1 MVSDGTFPNYVDV
14 LSSDKEFR
22 QPHIY
27 QHISAHINTYQHRST
42 FVNIYQHTSTYITA
56 THINTNQHISTR
68 INMYQHISTHINIY
82 RSKIYQHIYTV
93 LTHINTYQPFLLK
106 PPKLGN
112 RLIKTLFCPPQRQM
126 FRSFAQQLESSLKK
140 SWVAKDDHVGKP
152 APVIY
157 WFCNYQDVFFLH
169 PICSPILTQFVF
181 S

>member
-1 MVSDGTFPNYVDV
+1 MGPFQIMLMSFPQTRSFDSRTY
-14 LSSDKEFR
+14 
-22 QPHIY
+22 
-27 QHISAHINTYQHRST
+27 INTYQHTST
-42 FVNIYQHTSTYITA
+42 HISTDQHLSTYINTHQHISQQHIS

-68 INMYQHISTHINIY
+68 INMYQHISTHTSTYIAARYIN
-82 RSKIYQHIYTV
+82 IYTV